1 MHELAVKRIKK
12 ITIVLWKER
21 NKKKTDERLILF
33 VDLNA
38 SFGWLQVQPPQKWT
52 ANRHRSISTLHIINV
67 SLYFNFFFLFYCF
80 IIIAYIYLSLFFRSL
95 SFFVIFHYLL
105 KFFYIC
111 GGKYMAIGH
120 NGVYARQEEYII
132 IICMI
137 FLEYK
142 LHASVSVCSSLE
154 IFPVRFV
161 LVCAI
166 CVRCSLLLDVCLSI
180 WCFPLRFN
188 DYNSPLQYVLS
199 IAASPIFSNYVIS
212 MKVCS
217 AHTMHLR
224 VFPVALNQVESS
236 VMQF

>member
-1 MHELAVKRIKK
+1 M
-12 ITIVLWKER
+12 
-21 NKKKTDERLILF
+21 
-33 VDLNA
+33 
-38 SFGWLQVQPPQKWT
+38 
-52 ANRHRSISTLHIINV
+52 
-67 SLYFNFFFLFYCF
+67 FLFILIFFSLLLLYNYRLYLF
-80 IIIAYIYLSLFFRSL
+80 IAFFRSL
-95 SFFVIFHYLL
+95 SFFAIFHDLL

-137 FLEYK
+137 LLEYK
-142 LHASVSVCSSLE
+142 LHASVSVCFITWK

-166 CVRCSLLLDVCLSI
+166 CLRCSLLLDVCLSI

-217 AHTMHLR
+217 AHTMHLH

-236 VMQF
+236 GNAILSLFSRFTRTIWINNFRTN